1 MDNEKL
7 ELQDEPDSKDIW
19 TEDPEQYRPPNLP
32 DVMDQPLTD
41 EGVIAGRL
49 NGCGTCIPLSD
60 DLLYAGQLSESQTLR
75 QIYESEVV
83 VR

>member
-7 ELQDEPDSKDIW
+7 ELQGEPESKDIW
-19 TEDPEQYRPPNLP
+19 TPDPERYRPPNLP
-32 DVMDQPLTD
+32 DDH
-41 EGVIAGRL
+41 
-49 NGCGTCIPLSD
+49 
-60 DLLYAGQLSESQTLR
+60 LYAGQLSESQTPR